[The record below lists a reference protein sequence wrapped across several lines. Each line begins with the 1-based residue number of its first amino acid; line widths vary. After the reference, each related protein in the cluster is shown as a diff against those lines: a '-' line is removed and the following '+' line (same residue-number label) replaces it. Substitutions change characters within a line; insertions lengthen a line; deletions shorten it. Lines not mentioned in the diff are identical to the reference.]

1 MKTRRLTIAAIII
14 AASVSCQKETTV
26 GTDAVQTLEKTTLST
41 LSTRTS
47 LNGNDVHWTS
57 DDVIA
62 VFDNSG
68 KKNTFSIAECN
79 GSAAEFNGYVTT
91 GTTNIFAVYPHEL
104 AESADGSTLVVNI
117 PSDQTAKS
125 GSFAEEHN
133 ISVAKA
139 DKTPGEETVDNVSFK
154 NACAYLK
161 FTVPAYISDVK
172 SVTLSADCAIA
183 GKMTI
188 DFSGET
194 PAMRGVEGSN
204 SITMNGDYPVGSTF
218 WFVLAPVTLDGFTV
232 SITTESA
239 TWQSTRTSQVALAAG
254 KYRNLGTLELEK
266 ISAASAEATHT
277 YSNGTLTG
285 TDIKVNLNIPSSA
298 ASYVTV
304 LELQVK
310 NSAGKVV
317 RTLSKSTPGA
327 TETIAANSDWPY
339 LPKGEYTI
347 SGSYTLS
354 GNTVKE
360 IEAVSFT
367 SPAPTFSVTSN
378 AYSSYT
384 KYNAGQSSVANGCI
398 ADKIYDINKASVTIS
413 SNILE
418 NGNYS
423 DIVGGYTYRLDNN
436 ATTASEAT
444 GQSWGPHT
452 VTATYTFDGISN
464 SGSSNCHIT
473 GLPYTLNPAANDS
486 VNAWAPNDRG
496 NVAWNTDGGVRIGYN
511 LSSWSASTSTDITKS
526 FNLPSDI
533 KIVVNSTGTSCG
545 SGSKGS
551 WIDSRKNTTFTLSV
565 SGSNVYQYTTTDG
578 GTAQSYSTGDKSATM
593 TSSNPS
599 IKCHNSYSTASGCTT
614 IKTMTVKYGNK

>member
-104 AESADGSTLVVNI
+104 AESADDSTLVVNI

-204 SITMNGDYPVGSTF
+204 SITMNGDYPAGSTF

-298 ASYVTV
+298 ASYVTA

-310 NSAGKVV
+310 NSAGTVV

-354 GNTVKE
+354 GNTVKD

-384 KYNAGQSSVANGCI
+384 KYDAGQSSVANGCI

-486 VNAWAPNDRG
+486 VNAWETKGDVQFANTDRG
-496 NVAWNTDGGVRIGYN
+496 TAVRIGYALGSGLNTGESVITKTFSLPANINVSVSATGEVHGSKFIVSIKTTGSVKVSGTTLHSATASNNAYVN
-511 LSSWSASTSTDITKS
+511 LSGTKDAVMTSASPQVQLHNS
-526 FNLPSDI
+526 
-533 KIVVNSTGTSCG
+533 NSTNTACTYFTSLV
-545 SGSKGS
+545 
-551 WIDSRKNTTFTLSV
+551 I
-565 SGSNVYQYTTTDG
+565 
-578 GTAQSYSTGDKSATM
+578 
-593 TSSNPS
+593 
-599 IKCHNSYSTASGCTT
+599 
-614 IKTMTVKYGNK
+614 KYGNK